1 MDLVLI
7 ATHFSDI
14 TWILFALIF
23 GLMVTFV
30 SLPPMVG
37 YLVAG
42 FVLSAMGMQS
52 GETLNAVA
60 EIGVTI
66 LLFSI
71 GLKLNIKDL
80 LRAEIWAVSIFHM
93 LITSVVFGVL
103 IFVMS
108 FSGLQEFIGLSVM
121 ESALIAFALSFSS
134 TVFAHIQVSPGR

>member
-14 TWILFALIF
+14 SWILFALIF
-23 GLMVTFV
+23 GLLVSFI

-60 EIGVTI
+60 DIGVTI
-66 LLFSI
+66 LLFSN
-71 GLKLNIKDL
+71 GLKLKIKDV
-80 LRAEIWAVSIFHM
+80 LRAEIWAVCVMHM
-93 LITSVVFGVL
+93 LIFSVVFGVL
-103 IFVMS
+103 VFFMIVR
-108 FSGLQEFIGLSVM
+108 GL
-121 ESALIAFALSFSS
+121 
-134 TVFAHIQVSPGR
+134 